1 MEPLPPVT
9 VLDRASVSVV
19 RERVRE
25 VARHAG
31 LGTVDTEEL
40 ALVASELAQNQLD
53 HADAGTVAVDAI
65 VRAGVPG
72 VEIRAQDRGPGIPTP
87 PESFLGAARPHGLGA
102 GLPTVRRL
110 AGELDIDIRYGEG
123 SAIVVRRFA
132 GPVPRHP
139 ELTVLGQG
147 LRTPSGDAA
156 FLRRDPAGL
165 VVALIDG
172 VGHGEAA
179 RRAADLAV
187 QALDASGESDPTVLL
202 AQIDAACRG
211 SRGVAASVARWD
223 VEGGVVSAAGMGN
236 VSLRLFDPD
245 ADSAVFLP
253 TPGVLGARTVRA
265 FAARVVRA
273 PPGAVLIAHTDGV
286 ETERELPRALLL
298 QPPLFAAHHLLSRRS
313 KVHDDRMVLV
323 LR

>member
-1 MEPLPPVT
+1 MEPLPSVT

-25 VARHAG
+25 VARGAG
-31 LGTVDTEEL
+31 LGTIDTEEL

-53 HADAGTVAVDAI
+53 HARIGTVSVVAVE
-65 VRAGVPG
+65 RAGVSG
-72 VEIRAQDRGPGIPTP
+72 VEIRAQDQGPGIPTP
-87 PESFLGAARPHGLGA
+87 PESFLGAPRPHGLGA

-123 SAIVVRRFA
+123 TALVVRRFA
-132 GPVPRHP
+132 HPVPRHP

-147 LRTPSGDAA
+147 LRAPSGDVA
-156 FLRRDPAGL
+156 FVRRDPAG
-165 VVALIDG
+165 VVLALIDG
-172 VGHGEAA
+172 VGHGESA
-179 RRAADLAV
+179 RAAADLALR
-187 QALDASGESDPTVLL
+187 ALDASSSTDPTALL
-202 AQIDAACRG
+202 ADIDAACRG

-223 VEGGVVSAAGMGN
+223 VEAGVVTAAGVGN
-236 VSLRLFDPD
+236 VSLRLFDLE

-253 TPGVLGARTVRA
+253 SPGVLGSRGVRPST
-265 FAARVVRA
+265 ARVVRA
-273 PPGAVLIAHTDGV
+273 PPGAMLVAHTDGV